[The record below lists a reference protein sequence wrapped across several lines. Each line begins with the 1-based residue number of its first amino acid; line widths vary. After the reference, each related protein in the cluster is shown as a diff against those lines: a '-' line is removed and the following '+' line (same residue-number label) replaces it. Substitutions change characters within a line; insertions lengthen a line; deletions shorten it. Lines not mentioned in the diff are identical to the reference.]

1 MIQPICVP
9 GVSMVGVYV
18 LSDLCLPARRVF
30 RYYAEVR
37 DVFGVL
43 KILLVKHSV
52 ITRATLC

>member
-1 MIQPICVP
+1 
-9 GVSMVGVYV
+9 MVGVYV

-43 KILLVKHSV
+43 KILLVKHTV